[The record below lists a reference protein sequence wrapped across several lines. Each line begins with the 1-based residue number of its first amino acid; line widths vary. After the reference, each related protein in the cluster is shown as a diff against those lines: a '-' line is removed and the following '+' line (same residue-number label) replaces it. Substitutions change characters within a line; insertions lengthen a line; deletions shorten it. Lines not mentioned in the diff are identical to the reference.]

1 MSRVITARN
10 DPEATR
16 AYWTMSRG
24 DTERAF
30 RAARRHS
37 RVVRILRI
45 AVPAGVAV
53 GIIVITLITYLNP
66 LRMLAKLPI
75 NIDNLVVSGTKVTME
90 QPRLSGFTQDARAYE
105 LTADTAAQDMT
116 KPDIVELRNIRAKVE
131 MQDKSSMELT
141 AATGIYDAKGETLR
155 LDRNI
160 VLNSSTGYQ
169 GRLSEAMIDIRKGN
183 VVSEHPVEVK
193 MLQGTLNANR
203 LDIVDS
209 GDLVRFHGGV
219 VMDMMTESAAASKSG
234 RAMIVTFR
242 MRFLLMVA
250 ARTGHARRE
259 SARAAGGVARAAECV
274 AGVFA
279 KSRSAGPHRSGD
291 AGSP

>member
-24 DTERAF
+24 DADRAF
-30 RAARRHS
+30 HAARRHS
-37 RVVRILRI
+37 RAVRILRI

-53 GIIVITLITYLNP
+53 GIIIITLITYLNP

-75 NIDNLVVSGTKVTME
+75 NLDNLVVSGTKVTME
-90 QPRLSGFTQDARAYE
+90 GPRLTGFTHDARAYE

-116 KPDIVELRNIRAKVE
+116 KPDFVELRNIRAKVE
-131 MQDKSSMELT
+131 MQDKSSINLS
-141 AATGIYDAKGETLR
+141 ALSGIYDSKGETLK
-155 LDRNI
+155 LEQNI
-160 VLNSSTGYQ
+160 LLNSSTGYQ

-193 MLQGTLNANR
+193 LLQGTLNANR

-219 VMDMMTESAAASKSG
+219 VMDMMMNQPPQTKS
-234 RAMIVTFR
+234 
-242 MRFLLMVA
+242 
-250 ARTGHARRE
+250 
-259 SARAAGGVARAAECV
+259 
-274 AGVFA
+274 
-279 KSRSAGPHRSGD
+279 D
-291 AGSP
+291 AQ

>member
-24 DTERAF
+24 DADRAF
-30 RAARRHS
+30 HAARRHS
-37 RVVRILRI
+37 RAVRILRI

-53 GIIVITLITYLNP
+53 GIIIITLITYLNP

-75 NIDNLVVSGTKVTME
+75 NLDNLVVSGTKVTME
-90 QPRLSGFTQDARAYE
+90 GPRLTGFTHDARAYE

-141 AATGIYDAKGETLR
+141 ARSGIYDSKEETLR
-155 LDRNI
+155 LEQNI
-160 VLNSSTGYQ
+160 LLNSSTGYQ

-193 MLQGTLNANR
+193 LLQGTLNANR

-219 VMDMMTESAAASKSG
+219 VMDMM
-234 RAMIVTFR
+234 MNQPPQ
-242 MRFLLMVA
+242 
-250 ARTGHARRE
+250 
-259 SARAAGGVARAAECV
+259 
-274 AGVFA
+274 A
-279 KSRSAGPHRSGD
+279 KSD
-291 AGSP
+291 AQ

>member
-24 DTERAF
+24 DADRAF
-30 RAARRHS
+30 NAARRHS
-37 RVVRILRI
+37 RAVRILRI
-45 AVPAGVAV
+45 AVPAGVTV
-53 GIIVITLITYLNP
+53 GIIIITLITYLNP

-75 NIDNLVVSGTKVTME
+75 NLDNLVVSGTKVTME
-90 QPRLSGFTQDARAYE
+90 GPRLTGFTHDARAYE

-116 KPDIVELRNIRAKVE
+116 KPDFVELRNIRAKVE
-131 MQDKSSMELT
+131 MQDKSSINLS
-141 AATGIYDAKGETLR
+141 AVSGIYDSKGETLR
-155 LDRNI
+155 LEQNI
-160 VLNSSTGYQ
+160 LLNSSTGYQ

-193 MLQGTLNANR
+193 MLQGTLTANR

-219 VMDMMTESAAASKSG
+219 VMDMM
-234 RAMIVTFR
+234 MNQPPQ
-242 MRFLLMVA
+242 
-250 ARTGHARRE
+250 
-259 SARAAGGVARAAECV
+259 
-274 AGVFA
+274 A
-279 KSRSAGPHRSGD
+279 KSD
-291 AGSP
+291 AQ

>member
-10 DPEATR
+10 DPEAAR

-24 DTERAF
+24 DADRAF
-30 RAARRHS
+30 HAARRHS
-37 RVVRILRI
+37 RAVRILRI
-45 AVPAGVAV
+45 AVPAGVTI
-53 GIIVITLITYLNP
+53 GIIIIALVTYLNP

-75 NIDNLVVSGTKVTME
+75 NLDNLVVSGTKVTME
-90 QPRLSGFTQDARAYE
+90 APRLTGFTHDARAYE

-116 KPDIVELRNIRAKVE
+116 KPDIVELRNIRARVE

-141 AATGIYDAKGETLR
+141 ARSGIYDSKGETLR
-155 LDRNI
+155 LEQNI
-160 VLNSSTGYQ
+160 LLNSSTGYQ
-169 GRLSEAMIDIRKGN
+169 GRLSEAMVDIRKGN

-219 VMDMMTESAAASKSG
+219 VMDMM
-234 RAMIVTFR
+234 MNQPPQ
-242 MRFLLMVA
+242 
-250 ARTGHARRE
+250 
-259 SARAAGGVARAAECV
+259 
-274 AGVFA
+274 A
-279 KSRSAGPHRSGD
+279 KSD
-291 AGSP
+291 AQ

>member
-24 DTERAF
+24 DADRAF
-30 RAARRHS
+30 HAARRHS
-37 RVVRILRI
+37 RAVRILRI

-53 GIIVITLITYLNP
+53 GIIIITLITYLNP

-75 NIDNLVVSGTKVTME
+75 NLDNLVVSGTKVTME
-90 QPRLSGFTQDARAYE
+90 RPRLSGFTHDARAYE

-141 AATGIYDAKGETLR
+141 ARSGIYDSKGETLR
-155 LDRNI
+155 LEQNI
-160 VLNSSTGYQ
+160 LLNSSTGYQ

-193 MLQGTLNANR
+193 LLQGTLNANR

-219 VMDMMTESAAASKSG
+219 VMDMM
-234 RAMIVTFR
+234 MNQPPQ
-242 MRFLLMVA
+242 
-250 ARTGHARRE
+250 
-259 SARAAGGVARAAECV
+259 
-274 AGVFA
+274 A
-279 KSRSAGPHRSGD
+279 KSD
-291 AGSP
+291 AQ